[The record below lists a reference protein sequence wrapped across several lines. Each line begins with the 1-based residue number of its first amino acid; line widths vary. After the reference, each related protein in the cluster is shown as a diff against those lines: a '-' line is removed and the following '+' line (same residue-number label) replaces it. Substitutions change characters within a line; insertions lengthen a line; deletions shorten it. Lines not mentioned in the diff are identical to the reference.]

1 MVSTQETTM
10 PAHDPALDEAI
21 REIANLIAT
30 AHLRLRFPD
39 RQNQLDSPETKSD
52 SCDCGLTT

>member
-1 MVSTQETTM
+1 M
-10 PAHDPALDEAI
+10 PAHDPVLDEAI
-21 REIANLIAT
+21 HEIANLLAT

-39 RQNQLDSPETKSD
+39 QPNRLDSAETPSD

>member
-1 MVSTQETTM
+1 MAANDS
-10 PAHDPALDEAI
+10 ALDDAV
-21 REIANLIAT
+21 REIADLLAT

-39 RQNQLDSPETKSD
+39 RPNRLDSPETPSD